1 MSFGDKLNIYIDE
14 IGCTAKE
21 LSDSSGISTSVISR
35 YRNGERIPK
44 LNSKQFNQLVL
55 GLSILSNKDINIIK
69 EDLEAT
75 LGKSSIDFNI
85 FISNLNIIINTLN
98 INVSDLSK
106 YMGFDSSYLS
116 KIRNGLRIP
125 QHIDDFVNAIIK
137 YIVDNYNDSRSIE
150 LINSLLNCEI
160 NSSEDYF
167 YCLENWFN
175 NKSISND
182 NGIQSFLVKLDK
194 FELNEYI
201 KSIKFD
207 KLKVPTL
214 PVQIPKSKTYY
225 GLDGFKK
232 SQIDVLKSI
241 VLSKSMEDV
250 FFYSNMSIMEA
261 SKDKEFT
268 KKFMIG
274 LALMLKKG
282 LHLNMIHDL
291 DRPWKELML
300 GLEGWIP
307 LYMTGQIN
315 PYYFSDN
322 SNLLYSQIECVGGTA
337 SLSGSAMSNNIKQS
351 KYYVTNKKEEVN
363 YYRDNAMVLLKKAN
377 VLMDIYT
384 ADKKELF
391 YELLNK
397 KISGDIRNIYY
408 NLPIYTINNKLL
420 NKILDRNNVSDKD
433 KKMIINYVEKE
444 RKMIKRNLMNNKI
457 VDEIS
462 IISRGEFD
470 NVSLSLSGVFYDKK
484 ILYNFDDYLEHIEL
498 MKEFSKKNNNYNYKI
513 INNSVF
519 KNINIHI
526 LKNKRVIIS
535 KENEPSI
542 HFVIYHPKL
551 ISAIERFKY

>member
-55 GLSILSNKDINIIK
+55 GLSILSNKDINILK